1 MNIRA
6 RLVPSLAHMR
16 SAKLHLALPGAVL
29 SMTEAAENMEQMP
42 RVSQHYN
49 VQHSPKKH
57 KHAYHII
64 SLSASR
70 AISTE
75 SFLAPFLHLSPRPT
89 PLLVVQLF
97 SHVEHHALHEQRGLC
112 CEPRVPETSPTG
124 NSENISNKRAEE
136 PMYPAPCATA
146 LARSQVPQLKNE
158 LLSVNSLTNE

>member
-1 MNIRA
+1 
-6 RLVPSLAHMR
+6 MR

-42 RVSQHYN
+42 RGSQHYN
-49 VQHSPKKH
+49 VQHSPKNH

-124 NSENISNKRAEE
+124 NSENISNEVGRVTHVSSSLRHCSSKVTGTTIKKRAPVSEQ
-136 PMYPAPCATA
+136 
-146 LARSQVPQLKNE
+146 RVPTPE
-158 LLSVNSLTNE
+158 TFH